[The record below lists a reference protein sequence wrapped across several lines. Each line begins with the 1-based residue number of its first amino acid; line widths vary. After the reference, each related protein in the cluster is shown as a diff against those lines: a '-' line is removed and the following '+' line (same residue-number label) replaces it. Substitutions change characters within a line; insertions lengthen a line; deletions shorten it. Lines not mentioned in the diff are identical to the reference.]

1 MVISLSEILQDTN
14 NVAGILIQCK
24 GEYMLCKRSKGQKDW
39 SIPKGHIQQGEQ
51 PLEGATRELEEE
63 TAIQL
68 EGQPK
73 QLSTSANEEGG
84 TFYIFGTN
92 VEDKLTPTLD
102 HEHTDYGYFTQDNL
116 PQPLDKG
123 LNFLKNSH

>member
-1 MVISLSEILQDTN
+1 MVISLYEILQDTN
-14 NVAGILIQCK
+14 NTAGILIKCNN
-24 GEYMLCKRSKGQKDW
+24 EYMLCQRSSGKW
-39 SIPKGHIQQGEQ
+39 SIPKGHIHKNEQ
-51 PLEGATRELEEE
+51 PLEGALRELEEE

-68 EGQPK
+68 EDQPK
-73 QLSTSANEEGG
+73 QISTTKNKEGG
-84 TFYIFGTN
+84 NYHIFGID
-92 VEDKLTPTLD
+92 VPEKLTPVLD